1 MRTSKQG
8 IGGMTHLALV
18 AVPVILAVIVGCGGS
33 SGGGG
38 DDDAAAGSNESTT
51 TTEPEQDIVVKA
63 TDFTNLADMTPVRG
77 YFINNLQGHL
87 DEAVAV
93 AENPDG
99 GTYPVGTVIQLIPT
113 EAMVKHTEGF
123 SPATNDWEFFTLDA
137 TPQGTTILSQGGAE
151 VVNRFTGSSCADC
164 HGAAEPQ
171 FDFVCENTHGCAPL
185 PVGDDVI
192 TAIQQGDP
200 RPRQST

>member
-18 AVPVILAVIVGCGGS
+18 AIPVILAVIVGCGGS
-33 SGGGG
+33 SGD
-38 DDDAAAGSNESTT
+38 DDDAAEPDATT
-51 TTEPEQDIVVKA
+51 TTEPEEDVVVQA
-63 TDFTNLADMTPVRG
+63 SDFVNLADMTPVRG
-77 YFINNLQGHL
+77 YFINNLRGDT

-93 AENPDG
+93 AEDPDG

-123 SPATNDWEFFTLDA
+123 SPETNDWEFFTLDA
-137 TPQGTTILSQGGAE
+137 TPAGTTILSQGGAE
-151 VVNRFTGSSCADC
+151 VLNRFTGSSCADC
-164 HGAAEPQ
+164 HAAAEPQ

-185 PVGDDVI
+185 PVGDDI
-192 TAIQQGDP
+192 ISAIQQGDP
-200 RPRQST
+200 RPRQAA